1 MSYKFAEIKEI
12 NTLSPEVFTL
22 TFEGDFKGEPGQFY
36 MLKLNEF
43 NDPLLGRPISIS
55 DIDGNKIVFLI
66 QIMGRGTKY
75 LSKYRVGDRVGL
87 LGPLGTGFN
96 LVDGKCALLA
106 GTAGIAP
113 LLYLAKNMKKKP
125 DLFVGF
131 RSGEYYTDE
140 FKDYVDEINI
150 ATEDGSVG
158 YKGYALDLLD
168 ANKYDKIY
176 VCGPMPM
183 IRATINKFPNANIEV
198 SLEARMGCGVGACL
212 SCNCKTKEGHIRL
225 CKEGP
230 VINGRDL
237 C

>member
-1 MSYKFAEIKEI
+1 MSYKFVEISNIEF
-12 NTLSPEVFTL
+12 LSDEVFTL
-22 TFEGDFKGEPGQFY
+22 KFEGKFEGEPGQFY

-43 NDPLLGRPISIS
+43 SDPLLGRPISIS
-55 DIDGNKIVFLI
+55 DIGENHIVFLI
-66 QIMGRGTKY
+66 QIMGRGTEQ
-75 LSKYRVGDRVGL
+75 LSKYKVGDKVGL
-87 LGPLGTGFN
+87 LGPLGNGFN
-96 LVDGKCALLA
+96 IVDGKCALLA

-113 LLYLAKNMKKKP
+113 LLYLAKNLKVKP
-125 DLFVGF
+125 DLYVGY

-140 FKDYVDEINI
+140 FKEYVENIYI

-158 YKGYALDLLD
+158 HKGYALDLLD
-168 ANKYDKIY
+168 ADKYDKIY

-183 IRATINKFPNANIEV
+183 INATMKKFPESDIEV

-212 SCNCKTKEGHIRL
+212 SCNCETQDGHIRI

-230 VINGRDL
+230 VIDGRKL